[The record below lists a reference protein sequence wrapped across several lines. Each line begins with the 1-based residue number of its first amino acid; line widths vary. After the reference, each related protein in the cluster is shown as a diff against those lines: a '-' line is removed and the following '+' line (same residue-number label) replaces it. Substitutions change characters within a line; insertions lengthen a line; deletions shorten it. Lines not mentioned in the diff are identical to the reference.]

1 MDPSSDC
8 RDCPGDSDK
17 FQGTSRTKEDGYCLG
32 WAWIV
37 TETTA
42 ITVTMRHN
50 GRDIEERRDCD

>member
-8 RDCPGDSDK
+8 RDCLGDSDK

-37 TETTA
+37 TVTGITA
-42 ITVTMRHN
+42 TMTHN
-50 GRDIEERRDCD
+50 EGDIEEEGCD